1 MKPNDRISRLEIV
14 PLARR
19 YIVMNSFD
27 GVLTALAI
35 IISQITT
42 GKSDIVFHAGLASGL
57 GLAISGITSAYMAE
71 KAERDIE
78 IERLERAML
87 SELKVRREISRLATL
102 LLAVVNGISPLLAV
116 ILVISPF
123 AFLAF
128 EPALYFSIVL
138 CCALLFA
145 LGAYLAKIS
154 DRSMLLYGI
163 QMLVAGMITA
173 ALVIGITY
181 AA

>member
-1 MKPNDRISRLEIV
+1 MKQKNRFSRLEIV

-35 IISQITT
+35 MISQIAT
-42 GKSDIVFHAGLASGL
+42 KESSIVFHAGIASGL

-78 IERLERAML
+78 IENLERAML
-87 SELKVRREISRLATL
+87 SELKGRREDSRLATL
-102 LLAVVNGISPLLAV
+102 LLAIVNGIAPMLAV
-116 ILVISPF
+116 LLVISPF

-128 EPALYFSIVL
+128 GPAFIISVL
-138 CCALLFA
+138 FCCMLLFS
-145 LGAYLAKIS
+145 LGVYLARIS
-154 DRSMLLYGI
+154 DKSMVLYGL
-163 QMLVAGMITA
+163 QMLIAGIVTA

>member
-1 MKPNDRISRLEIV
+1 MKTNGKFSSIEIV

-42 GKSDIVFHAGLASGL
+42 RNGSIVFHAGIASGL

-78 IERLERAML
+78 IEKLEKAML
-87 SELKVRREISRLATL
+87 SELKSRREISRLATL
-102 LLAVVNGISPLLAV
+102 LLAIVNGISPMLAV
-116 ILVISPF
+116 LLVISPF
-123 AFLAF
+123 AFLSF
-128 EPALYFSIVL
+128 ELALYVSVFL
-138 CCALLFA
+138 CGMLLFC

-154 DRSMLLYGI
+154 DRSMIIYGL
-163 QMLVAGMITA
+163 QMLVAGVITA
-173 ALVIGITY
+173 MLVIGINSL
-181 AA
+181 A